1 VNKKQNKELWKR
13 RVNSL
18 TIRIARGR
26 QKNHASQILFDH
38 LVKEMRK
45 EDGKDEIIADLIEKI
60 TSMFL
65 EIDRALTHDKPE
77 EKKV

>member
-1 VNKKQNKELWKR
+1 VSKKKNRDVWPQ
-13 RVNSL
+13 RVQSL
-18 TIRIARGR
+18 AGRIKHGR